1 MKLSSSAS
9 IQPNLNTLRFL
20 LLCCSVCLASGLVA
34 SDACGEVV
42 LSGVVKDDLTGEPLF
57 PAILRVSGTHT
68 ATVTNPDGRFELA
81 VRSVPVTLLCS
92 HIGFRSVSILVAADF
107 TGDIVFELTPVMY
120 EMEELVVTA
129 EDPAISIMRK
139 VIERKQQAQRPTS
152 LKANA
157 YTRLTLRKDS
167 TIVSV
172 IESMSEAFWQEEDGW
187 REVLKAKRTTR
198 NLQEDLDTPAASFM
212 KNLYEDDVEVVGHT
226 LQGVTHPDA
235 LSTYDFS
242 LVGRRKMDDRV
253 VYDISVK
260 SKSPRSS
267 AFEGQIAV
275 LDEAYA
281 LLDADLRPNASF
293 IFTPPLR
300 DFTIIFHQQFRA
312 FGEDVWLPVDL
323 RTTIYLDIGF
333 LGLSFPPIQSEQV
346 TRISDYEVNA
356 VVPDT
361 LFKGKKPFINDISSE
376 SAPGSLLSTA
386 GVVIPLTVEERLAFE
401 QIDSTETLEKVF
413 KPKGALARF
422 VEDDDDDRK
431 KGGKRRRLQLDYEPQ
446 GWYNRVDG
454 FHVGLKSEFRVRNRQ
469 TRFNGYAGYST
480 KLEGWALGGEVTRPW
495 GSRRDVRTRVGYRR
509 GTTPRQS
516 DGVYSNFSASTAL
529 FGGQD
534 YFDFYWQEQYFAEAQ
549 FRIRSIRTEVLTGLQ
564 VEQHRSVT
572 KTTDFAIGSDFN
584 QRENPAINDGDLRSL
599 RFKATYGEDSG
610 PAVLLGEKKVTLW
623 VEHSR
628 PGLMGSDFDFT
639 QVKVRAGWRF
649 TTFFNRRM
657 MPNTLDITVVG
668 GFSTGQ
674 LPVQRFGH
682 IDASLEWWHTP
693 GSFRTLH
700 ANPYEGEEFFGMFWE
715 HHFRTL
721 LFEYLGWDGLVTRNI
736 GIIVFGGH
744 GRTWISG
751 GRLAALAYAPQ
762 YVDAFHHEIGA
773 SVNGI
778 LGLIRVDFAKRL
790 DAPSYEIGVG
800 IARIF

>member
-1 MKLSSSAS
+1 
-9 IQPNLNTLRFL
+9 
-20 LLCCSVCLASGLVA
+20 
-34 SDACGEVV
+34 VV
-42 LSGVVKDDLTGEPLF
+42 LYGVVKDDLTGEPLF
-57 PAILRVSGTHT
+57 PATLRVTGTHT

-81 VRSVPVTLLCS
+81 VSSVPVTLLCS
-92 HIGFRSVSILVAADF
+92 HIGFRSASILVAADSSG
-107 TGDIVFELTPVMY
+107 TVVFDLTPVMY
-120 EMEELVVTA
+120 KMEELVVTA

-139 VIERKQQAQRPTS
+139 VIERKQQAQGPKS

-172 IESMSEAFWQEEDGW
+172 IESMSEAFWQKDEGW
-187 REVLKAKRTTR
+187 REILKAKRTTR
-198 NLQEDLDTPAASFM
+198 NLKEDLDMPAASFM
-212 KNLYEDDVEVVGHT
+212 ENLYEDDVEVVGHT

-235 LSTYDFS
+235 LSTYDFT
-242 LVGRRKMDDRV
+242 LVGRRKMDDRT
-253 VYDISVK
+253 VYDIAVK

-281 LLDADLRPNASF
+281 LLDADLWPNASF
-293 IFTPPLR
+293 IFPPPFR
-300 DFTIIFHQQFRA
+300 HFTIAFHQQFRA

-323 RTTIYLDIGF
+323 RTEIYLDIGF
-333 LGLSFPPIQSEQV
+333 LGLSFPPILSEQV

-356 VVPDT
+356 VTPDT
-361 LFKGKKPFINDISSE
+361 LFKSKKSFINDISSE
-376 SAPGSLLSTA
+376 SAPDSLLSTA

-422 VEDDDDDRK
+422 VDDDDDDRK
-431 KGGKRRRLQLDYEPQ
+431 KGGKNRRLQLGYEPQ
-446 GWYNRVDG
+446 GWFNRVDG
-454 FHVGLKSEFRVRNRQ
+454 FHLGIKPEFRVRNKQ

-480 KLEGWALGGEVTRPW
+480 GLERWAFGGEVTQPW

-509 GTTPRQS
+509 GTSSRQS
-516 DGVYSNFSASTAL
+516 DGMYSNFSASTAL

-534 YFDFYWQEQYFAEAQ
+534 YFDFFWREQFYVEAQ
-549 FRIRSIRTEVLTGLQ
+549 FRLRSIRTEVIAGLQ

-572 KTTDFAIGSDFN
+572 ETTEFAIGSDFS
-584 QRENPAINDGDLRSL
+584 QRENPSIDDGDLRSL
-599 RFKATYGEDSG
+599 MFKATYDEDSG
-610 PAVLLGEKKVTLW
+610 PAALLGEKKVTLW

-649 TTFFNRRM
+649 KTFFSRRM

-674 LPVQRFGH
+674 LPIQRFGH

-700 ANPYEGEEFFGMFWE
+700 ANPYEGEDYFGVFWE

-721 LFEYLGWDGLVTRNI
+721 PFEYLGWDSLVKRNI

-744 GRTWISG
+744 GRTWISND
-751 GRLAALAYAPQ
+751 RLASLAYVPQ
-762 YVDAFHHEIGA
+762 YVDGFHHEIGA

-778 LGLIRVDFAKRL
+778 LGLFRVDFAKRL
-790 DAPSYEIGVG
+790 DAPGYEFGVG